1 VSRFGKMA
9 IRSYR
14 PSDSQGSVD
23 YSSDSDYDE
32 SPSISHSPS
41 LEQKGLSKKKQA
53 QQPQVIIGGRS
64 SSQIKELLTLCTG
77 DSNYELGS
85 ENWRSF
91 WSSSMTALGASYY
104 QFKDQSQVS
113 SSDKLKSFDKQ
124 NKSFLITATTGTGHS
139 SSSSSYQAT
148 NLLTQEKQ
156 QYVLSILNKMESQL
170 EKTREEG
177 RVREPVKP

>member
-1 VSRFGKMA
+1 VSRFSEMA

-14 PSDSQGSVD
+14 PSDS
-23 YSSDSDYDE
+23 SSDSDYDE

-139 SSSSSYQAT
+139 SSSSST